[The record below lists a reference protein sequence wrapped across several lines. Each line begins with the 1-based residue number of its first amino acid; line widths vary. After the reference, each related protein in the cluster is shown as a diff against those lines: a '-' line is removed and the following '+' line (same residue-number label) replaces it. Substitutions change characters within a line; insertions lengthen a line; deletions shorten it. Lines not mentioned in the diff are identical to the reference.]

1 MKPREQLERVYALA
15 FDPASL
21 NELWGRIKRHE
32 IKDIAETAIL
42 VDMALMLHQALP
54 EGGYA
59 SQRAL
64 KRLAIYQARARSFGL
79 PCFLRNIRKALG
91 VNTPINPGPVPPGM
105 VRDIA
110 LPELRHHAAASHH
123 HTAGCSC

>member
-1 MKPREQLERVYALA
+1 MTPREQLEKAYALA

-21 NELWGRIKRHE
+21 NELWGMIKRHE
-32 IKDIAETAIL
+32 IKDIAETVIL
-42 VDMALMLHQALP
+42 VDMALTLHQALP
-54 EGGYA
+54 ESGYA

-79 PCFLRNIRKALG
+79 PSFLRNIRKALG
-91 VNTPINPGPVPPGM
+91 VNKPFNPGLVPPEM

-110 LPELRHHAAASHH
+110 LPELSHHAAASHH
-123 HTAGCSC
+123 IVGCSC

>member
-1 MKPREQLERVYALA
+1 MTPREQLEKAYALA

-21 NELWGRIKRHE
+21 NKLWGQIKRHE
-32 IKDIAETAIL
+32 IKDIAETVTL

-54 EGGYA
+54 ESGYS

-64 KRLAIYQARARSFGL
+64 KRLAIYQARSRSFGL
-79 PCFLRNIRKALG
+79 PLFLRNIRKVLG
-91 VNTPINPGPVPPGM
+91 ADKPLEPGTVPPAM

-110 LPELRHHAAASHH
+110 LPELSHH
-123 HTAGCSC
+123 PAPKRHTTTD